1 MKISGKTRICAL
13 IGDPVEHSL
22 SPCFQNAAFQHL
34 GLDFVYVAFTVKAEE
49 LGDAVAGVRSLGL
62 HGLNVTMPHKI
73 SVIQYLDELDG
84 NAEKVGSVNTILNQ
98 DGRLIGYTTDG
109 IGALNAL
116 KYEGV
121 DPRGKKIVILGAGGA
136 SRSVSF
142 ALIKEADEIVILNRT
157 VTRAERL
164 VSDLHSSIGE
174 KTKIRSGGLT
184 KENLRKEL
192 EDADILINAT
202 PVGMRPREDEMP
214 VDEDHLHPNLV
225 VFDLVYNPVETKLLR
240 KARLVG
246 AKTINGLSMLIH
258 QGAASFEIWTGVKAP
273 IHVMMKAAEEE
284 LKKRTR
290 CEGKS

>member
-1 MKISGKTRICAL
+1 MRISGKTRVCAV

-22 SPCFQNAAFQHL
+22 SPCFQNAAFRHL

-49 LGDAVAGVRSLGL
+49 LEDAIAGIRSLGF

-73 SVIQYLDELDG
+73 SVIQYLDELDE
-84 NAEKVGSVNTILNQ
+84 NAEKVGSVNTILNRN
-98 DGRLIGYTTDG
+98 GRLIGYTTDG

-116 KYEGV
+116 KYNGI

-136 SRSVSF
+136 SRSASF
-142 ALIKEADEIVILNRT
+142 ALMKEARELVILNRT
-157 VTRAERL
+157 LARAEKL
-164 VSDLHSSIGE
+164 VSALHGFIEEHS
-174 KTKIRSGGLT
+174 KIRPGGLT

-214 VDEDHLHPNLV
+214 VDEDHLHSNLV
-225 VFDLVYNPVETKLLR
+225 VFDLVYNPIETKLLR
-240 KARLVG
+240 KARLAG
-246 AKTINGLSMLIH
+246 AKTINGLHMLIH
-258 QGAASFEIWTGVKAP
+258 QGAASFEIWTGIKAP

-290 CEGKS
+290 CEGKL